1 MPVLLTQ
8 VYLGSVLALVVIL
21 TGVFAYYQEA
31 KSTNIMSSFQK
42 MIPQASVTA
51 SLVSP
56 GLRQR
61 ASDGGRGL
69 EAWDPSLLSAESWAT
84 GLISLEPPFPPG
96 CGQ

>member
-31 KSTNIMSSFQK
+31 KSTNIMSSFHK

-51 SLVSP
+51 SLVSL
-56 GLRQR
+56 GLRQ
-61 ASDGGRGL
+61 ASIKKGGVWLGGL
-69 EAWDPSLLSAESWAT
+69 GPLPAVCGVLGNWPNLSEAPIPSWV
-84 GLISLEPPFPPG
+84 
-96 CGQ
+96 

>member
-31 KSTNIMSSFQK
+31 KSTNIMSSFRK

-56 GLRQR
+56 GLRQ
-61 ASDGGRGL
+61 ASIRWGERDGM
-69 EAWDPSLLSAESWAT
+69 AWRPRTPPCCLRSL
-84 GLISLEPPFPPG
+84 
-96 CGQ
+96 GQLA